1 MPVLTID
8 FSDII
13 RAVYWLAGG
22 GVTLSVL
29 LVFCVTLMRR
39 SADARAQREKKIRKM
54 WLNVL
59 QLGTGRL
66 PRLQKQ
72 EIPVFLLLWNEAQE
86 AACALG
92 DQPHALDVRTHL
104 QDIAHRLGVE
114 RIARRLLR
122 SRETATRLIAIETL
136 GYLRET
142 GAVAQLRTLTESE
155 SSLLSFASARA
166 LLQINHDFAER
177 FVALMCRRTDWPPA
191 RLETI
196 VEEERTA
203 LAAPVTERIGAAPAE
218 LARKLVP
225 YLAFFGPARSLP
237 VVRHVL
243 ERCDDVL
250 TLCAVLKVLGRIGS
264 AEDAPLAAT
273 FAAHEDWRVRVQSAN
288 ALGLLG
294 DASQIPLLAVLLNDA
309 HWWVRYRSAQAIARL
324 DRTGTTE
331 LANLL
336 RTLQDRY
343 ARDIV
348 AQVINEQLPVI
359 QGASTV

>member
-8 FSDII
+8 FNDII
-13 RAVYWLAGG
+13 YAVYWVAAAG
-22 GVTLSVL
+22 VALSVL
-29 LVFCVTLMRR
+29 LVICVTLMRQN
-39 SADARAQREKKIRKM
+39 ADARAQRATKSRKM

-59 QLGTGRL
+59 QSGTGRL

-72 EIPVFLLLWNEAQE
+72 EIPVFLLLWNESQE

-92 DQPHALDVRTHL
+92 DQPHALEVRTHL
-104 QDIAHRLGVE
+104 QDVAHRLGVE

-122 SRETATRLIAIETL
+122 SRETATRLVAIETL
-136 GYLRET
+136 GYLREASAT
-142 GAVAQLRTLTESE
+142 AQLRTLAESE
-155 SSLLSFASARA
+155 SSLLSFAAARA

-177 FVALMCRRTDWPPA
+177 FVALMCRRADWSPA
-191 RLETI
+191 RLEAI

-203 LAAPVTERIGAAPAE
+203 LAAPITERISAASGNQM
-218 LARKLVP
+218 RKLVP

-237 VVRHVL
+237 AVRHLL
-243 ERCDDVL
+243 ERCNDAL
-250 TLCAVLKVLGRIGS
+250 TLCAALKVLGRIGS

-273 FAAHEDWRVRVQSAN
+273 YATHEDWRVRVQSAN

-336 RTLQDRY
+336 KTLQDRY

-348 AQVINEQLPVI
+348 AQVINEQSPLVH
-359 QGASTV
+359 GASTV